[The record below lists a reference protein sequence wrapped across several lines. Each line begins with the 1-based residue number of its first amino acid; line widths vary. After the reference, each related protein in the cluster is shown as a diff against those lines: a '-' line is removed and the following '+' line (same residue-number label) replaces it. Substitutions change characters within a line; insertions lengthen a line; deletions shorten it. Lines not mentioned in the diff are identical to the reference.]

1 VVGVSIYEKQARVL
15 GDCVAEALAGN
26 LRLKDIQNPETGA
39 AVVKLLGHAFSAPSL
54 IQVAE
59 HRQPRVALLLLDILA
74 DQSPDA
80 ATRLA
85 ARDLVQK
92 LENARAGQQPIAR

>member
-1 VVGVSIYEKQARVL
+1 M
-15 GDCVAEALAGN
+15 N
-26 LRLKDIQNPETGA
+26 
-39 AVVKLLGHAFSAPSL
+39 GHATSRTLDQTEPDPNIVRLTVL
-54 IQVAE
+54 IRMATSRQRVHRRLRGAE
-59 HRQPRVALLLLDILA
+59 HRQPRVALLLLNILA

-92 LENARAGQQPIAR
+92 LENARTGQ